1 MAVSLSNPYIDSLRD
16 SRQYTVGQA
25 IRRKMGRRGFAWIS
39 ERLLFKTLCHSS
51 WSLGQVLVAELAAA
65 GEFYRIAAAGRGPD
79 GAVAHTLYFV
89 GWADRRRLE
98 EELRKHNMPLD
109 AFLQLDRCLEHHR
122 RRVSFFTSRN
132 DAGGHQQESPTGLS
146 QRKRTDATA
155 SGRPFRATHDPP
167 RVVEPSPDR
176 RQSSPPDG
184 RLSEPAFG
192 SVPEAVAAIPEDL
205 RYLYPHQFPDAAVP
219 KRRRGRGLELERLRD
234 LLPFADQ
241 DVP

>member
-1 MAVSLSNPYIDSLRD
+1 MAVSLANPYIDSLRD
-16 SRQYTVGQA
+16 SRQYSLGQA

-51 WSLGQVLVAELAAA
+51 WSLGQVLVAELTAA

-98 EELRKHNMPLD
+98 EELRVHNMPLE
-109 AFLQLDRCLEHHR
+109 AFLQLDRCLEDHR

-146 QRKRTDATA
+146 RRKRTDAIA

-167 RVVEPSPDR
+167 RAVETSTAR
-176 RQSSPPDG
+176 RQSTPSDG
-184 RLSEPAFG
+184 RLSEPASG
-192 SVPEAVAAIPEDL
+192 SAPEPVADVPEDL
-205 RYLYPHQFPDAAVP
+205 RYLYPQRFPDASAP
-219 KRRRGRGLELERLRD
+219 KRRRMRGLELERLRD

-241 DVP
+241 DIR